1 MNTPKLLLTL
11 SVIAGI
17 AGCSVL
23 TKPNE
28 AEEANKS
35 EMLLA
40 KARRDQVD
48 SSPNVHTF
56 SSMYVPVLTL
66 KESQLPG
73 WYKTPKCV
81 FR

>member
-56 SSMYVPVLTL
+56 SHYILVAPLSSSLSAPT
-66 KESQLPG
+66 SFQG
-73 WYKTPKCV
+73 
-81 FR
+81 

>member
-48 SSPNVHTF
+48 SSPNVRC
-56 SSMYVPVLTL
+56 MCPA
-66 KESQLPG
+66 
-73 WYKTPKCV
+73 KCISATGSALMLSI
-81 FR
+81 